1 MQTRQTPQDVPLFG
15 AEGLRQI
22 ERVNA
27 EIDRNSRACLKPEP
41 AMPLFTDDQDEETRR

>member
-27 EIDRNSRACLKPEP
+27 EIERNGRAGQRAQHE
-41 AMPLFTDDQDEETRR
+41 MPLFTDDKEPNS